1 MKLSVRISTNE
12 CGGYTAVC
20 PSLPGCISRGDSM
33 AEAREK
39 LDDAIRGYMAAL
51 NNFVPER
58 LIQQVVE
65 T

>member
-1 MKLSVRISTNE
+1 MKLSVRILHNE

-20 PSLPGCISRGDSM
+20 PSLPGCTCRGDSK

>member
-1 MKLSVRISTNE
+1 MKLSIRISMNDH
-12 CGGYTAVC
+12 GGYTADC
-20 PSLPGCISRGDSM
+20 PALPGCTIRGNSK
-33 AEAREK
+33 AEVREK